1 MQTGLERRFYS
12 LFLIWSIS
20 SDVWYDDENLVSS
33 GSQFGWLRIILAI
46 QSQITQVF
54 SICMAS
60 QKTEIENPND
70 TWFASISLV
79 HQKSHSLVWVDK
91 FSPENEITPIG
102 QYTAISPVLH
112 KHGHI
117 GGALVSCQAETAY
130 AGNTKNRGHTLVF
143 CQVDYHYPWTY
154 GGITKKRR
162 PSTTPNKL
170 FNHVPFLHYASHVL
184 YFVLEM

>member
-1 MQTGLERRFYS
+1 MLGYWVPRMQTGLERRFYS
-12 LFLIWSIS
+12 LFLIWSIRL
-20 SDVWYDDENLVSS
+20 DVGYDDENLVSS

-60 QKTEIENPND
+60 QKTELENPND
-70 TWFASISLV
+70 TWFASVSLV

-102 QYTAISPVLH
+102 QYTAIPPVLH

-117 GGALVSCQAETAY
+117 GGALVSCQADTAY
-130 AGNTKNRGHTLVF
+130 AGNTKKQGPHIGFL
-143 CQVDYHYPWTY
+143 
-154 GGITKKRR
+154 
-162 PSTTPNKL
+162 PSWLSLPLNL
-170 FNHVPFLHYASHVL
+170 WW
-184 YFVLEM
+184 